1 MHDNVFVS
9 RMIANMVEALE
20 GRYSRKP
27 CAKEIQ
33 MELEEF
39 CKSEITL
46 PIKQDGTK
54 KFVPIYAL
62 QPIGFKILDSDFEGT
77 IISHQRSTMKYLYQ
91 LLPKNN
97 EK

>member
-20 GRYSRKP
+20 GRYSHKS

-39 CKSEITL
+39 CKSVIAL
-46 PIKQDGTK
+46 PIK
-54 KFVPIYAL
+54 
-62 QPIGFKILDSDFEGT
+62 
-77 IISHQRSTMKYLYQ
+77 
-91 LLPKNN
+91 
-97 EK
+97 

>member
-39 CKSEITL
+39 CKSVITL
-46 PIKQDGTK
+46 PIK
-54 KFVPIYAL
+54 
-62 QPIGFKILDSDFEGT
+62 
-77 IISHQRSTMKYLYQ
+77 
-91 LLPKNN
+91 
-97 EK
+97 

>member
-39 CKSEITL
+39 CKSVITL

-62 QPIGFKILDSDFEGT
+62 QPIGFKVLDSNFEGT
-77 IISHQRSTMKYLYQ
+77 IISPEESSMKESYQ
-91 LLPKNN
+91 LFLKN
-97 EK
+97 K

>member
-1 MHDNVFVS
+1 MYDNVFVS
-9 RMIANMVEALE
+9 RMVANMVEALE

-27 CAKEIQ
+27 CAKEIR

-39 CKSEITL
+39 CKSVITV

-62 QPIGFKILDSDFEGT
+62 KPIGFKVLDSNFEGT
-77 IISHQRSTMKYLYQ
+77 IISPKESSMKESYQ
-91 LLPKNN
+91 LFLKN
-97 EK
+97 K